1 MFKQTNNKLVMKHEL
16 IKPSDIAKALKIDK
30 TGTLGTAAG
39 WLLMRMLGMHQINKI
54 YRNIEQNHGLD
65 FIDAVIEQLNISF
78 DIPDEDLKRIPETGP
93 FITVSNHPLGGLDG
107 VLLLKIM
114 LQKRKDYKVL
124 SSFILKNLPQLDD
137 YVINIHADDKVK
149 SGLKNALTHLA
160 EGHGLGLFPAGE
172 VSTYKN
178 GKLVVDKTW
187 DKQVLKLL
195 YKAQVPIIP
204 VYFHGRN
211 SRLFYLLSRLHPVLR
226 TAKLP
231 SEAISDM
238 KKNIKVR
245 IGKPITPKIQAGF
258 ADHNMLG
265 EFIRKKTYILA
276 KTFEK
281 NSLKDKI
288 KLPVSKQQSR
298 LKPVISP
305 VSVDKLIA
313 EIDNLN
319 QIDAKLFDKKEY
331 VAYLADAKDIPNLLR
346 EIGRLREITFRAV
359 GEGTGKELDLDKYDK
374 YYKHLILWD
383 QDQNQLVGA
392 YRMGLGRDIFEKYG
406 IKGFYLSELFTF
418 DPELYEMMS
427 RSIEMGRAFIEK
439 SYQQKPFPLFLLWRG
454 IVHTTL
460 RYPDHE
466 YLIGPVSIS
475 DKFSHF
481 SKSLII
487 EFMRSY
493 FYDAY
498 TAQFVRPNKAFKVKL
513 KPEDRAFIFDNAGD
527 NLNKFDKL
535 IDELEPQNL
544 KVPVLL
550 KKYIKQNARLIAFNV
565 DPAFN
570 NAIDGLMY
578 IKISDLP
585 EETVKPVL
593 EEFEAQFKEKDL

>member
-1 MFKQTNNKLVMKHEL
+1 MSEL
-16 IKPSDIAKALKIDK
+16 IKVSDIAKVLKLEK
-30 TGTLGTAAG
+30 TGLIGTATG
-39 WLLMRMLGMHQINKI
+39 WLLMRVLGMHRINKI
-54 YRNIEQNHGLD
+54 YREIAHYKDAD
-65 FIDAVIEQLNISF
+65 FIDAVIDKLNITF
-78 DIPDEDLKRIPETGP
+78 EIPEEDLKRIPGTGG

-107 VLLLKIM
+107 ILLLKIM
-114 LQKRKDYKVL
+114 LQKRPDFKIL
-124 SSFILKNLPQLDD
+124 SSFILKDVPQIEN
-137 YVINIHADDKVK
+137 YVINIHSDEQAKT
-149 SGLKNALTHLA
+149 GLKKALKHLS

-187 DKQVLKLL
+187 DRQVLKLL
-195 YKAQVPIIP
+195 YKAQVSVIP

-211 SRLFYLLSRLHPVLR
+211 SRLFYFLSRIHPVLR

-245 IGKPITPKIQAGF
+245 IGKPVTPKMKAGF
-258 ADHNMLG
+258 ADYDMLG

-281 NSLKDKI
+281 RSLKDKI
-288 KLPVSKQQSR
+288 KLPKVRTKSGF
-298 LKPVISP
+298 KPVIPP
-305 VSVDKLIA
+305 VAVELLSADIERL
-313 EIDNLN
+313 DRTG
-319 QIDAKLFDKKEY
+319 AKLFEKNEY
-331 VAYLADAKDIPNLLR
+331 AVYFAGAKDIPHVLR
-346 EIGRLREITFRAV
+346 ETGRLREITFREV

-383 QDQNQLVGA
+383 KNNKRIAGA
-392 YRMGLGRDIFEKYG
+392 YRMGLGGEIFEKYG

-418 DPELYEMMS
+418 EPELYDMMS
-427 RSIEMGRAFIEK
+427 RSIEMGRAFIVSE
-439 SYQQKPFPLFLLWRG
+439 YQQKPFPLFLLWRG
-454 IVHTTL
+454 IVHITL

-487 EFMRSY
+487 EFMKSH

-498 TAQFVRPNKAFKVKL
+498 TAQYVRPKKAFKVKL
-513 KPEDRAFIFDNAGD
+513 KEEDKAFIFDSAGN
-527 NLNKFDKL
+527 NLSKFDKL
-535 IDELEPQNL
+535 IDELEPYNL
-544 KVPVLL
+544 KIPVLL
-550 KKYIKQNARLIAFNV
+550 KKYIKQNAKLIAFNI
-565 DPAFN
+565 DPDFN

-593 EEFEAQFKEKDL
+593 EEFEAKFKTQ